1 MLGLGEI
8 GSSVAKTLSSGFG
21 MQVVGCRRRADPRPS
36 DAEAGVSAVYPLEEL
51 PRFLGRCDYLV
62 SVLPSTPGTRGLLD
76 GEELAACAPRRPALI
91 NVGRGDLVSEAAVL
105 GALDRG
111 WLSHLVSD
119 VFAAEPLPTASPL
132 WQHPKVTVMPI
143 SPYISPNLPY
153 ISPITPYISPY
164 LPR

>member
-1 MLGLGEI
+1 
-8 GSSVAKTLSSGFG
+8 

-76 GEELAACAPRRPALI
+76 GDVLAACAPRRPALI

-132 WQHPKVTVMPI
+132 WQHPKVTVTPHNAAVTQ
-143 SPYISPNLPY
+143 PEDVARAFAANLARFEQA
-153 ISPITPYISPY
+153 IA
-164 LPR
+164 LPRP